1 MSNIIKPSQAPVS
14 ESSQRISL
22 FLSYLG
28 GGGAERVMLNLATGF
43 IQHGFQVD
51 LVLAKA
57 WGPHL
62 WKVPSTIRVVD
73 LGAARPLQCLPK
85 LAQYLRRERP
95 EALLA
100 AMHYANEIAVLAKR
114 LAGVS
119 TQIIVTE
126 HNTLSRSINQ
136 LKGLKRRL
144 IPLGVKY
151 LYPFADHI
159 VTVSQGARD
168 DLQHWMDSS
177 SATVEAIYNP
187 VIADDLYQKAEIAVD
202 HPWFQ
207 EGQPPVILGV
217 GKLEPQKDFPMLIR
231 AFAQV
236 RSQQPCRLV
245 ILGWGPDQTE
255 LEGLIANL
263 GLAEDA
269 ALLGYVDNPYAYMAR
284 SRVFALSSAWEGLPT
299 VLIEAM
305 ALGIPVVS
313 TNCKSGPEEILNQGE
328 FGNLVPVGDSDA
340 MSQSITAVLNGE
352 HPVVHKAWLKQFGIQ
367 GSVEQYLKLM
377 GSPQQPLVQSY
388 AE

>member
-1 MSNIIKPSQAPVS
+1 MSDIIEPSPVEPS
-14 ESSQRISL
+14 PRVAL

-43 IQHGFQVD
+43 VQSGFQVD

-73 LGAARPLQCLPK
+73 LGASRPLLSLPK
-85 LAQYLRRERP
+85 LARYLKQEQP
-95 EALLA
+95 YALLS

-126 HNTLSRSINQ
+126 HNTLSSSIKQ
-136 LKGLKRRL
+136 IKGLKRRL
-144 IPLGVKY
+144 IPLGVKR
-151 LYPFADHI
+151 LYPLADSI
-159 VTVSQGARD
+159 VTVSKGARD
-168 DLQHWMDSS
+168 DLQQWMNPGR
-177 SATVEAIYNP
+177 AKVEAIYNP
-187 VIADDLYQKAEIAVD
+187 VINPDLYQKAAIAVD

-207 EGQPPVILGV
+207 DGEPPVILGV
-217 GKLEPQKDFPMLIR
+217 GKLERQKDFPTLIQ

-245 ILGWGPDQTE
+245 ILGWGPDQAE
-255 LEGLIANL
+255 LESLIARL

-284 SRVFALSSAWEGLPT
+284 SRAFVLSSAWEGLPT

-305 ALGIPVVS
+305 ALEIPVVS
-313 TNCKSGPEEILNQGE
+313 THCKSGPEEILNQGE
-328 FGNLVPVGDSDA
+328 YGYLVPVGDSDA
-340 MSQSITAVLNGE
+340 MAKSITSVLQGE
-352 HPVVHKAWLKQFGIQ
+352 YPVVDKDWLKQFEIQ

-377 GSPQQPLVQSY
+377 GWSQKTLVPSPTV
-388 AE
+388 